1 MQYGLAEEYS
11 MTVFHQLHCLAMIK
25 TELNRQTLRYPAP
38 EHTHEN
44 ANHIPH
50 CFDYIR
56 QGLMCAGDM
65 TLEKAKVNA
74 DGVRIRDVNGWGV
87 EHECKNWDDVMR
99 WSEKHRSDDSEA
111 IVPDW
116 FALEAGFKHFEDR
129 PQVIVDG
136 NVGHSTPLAGG
147 SAPGNVDPSAV
158 PATPLAG
165 GSPGKSVDGN
175 AGQATPLKGESAL
188 GKMTGHEGHGM

>member
-25 TELNRQTLRYPAP
+25 TELHRQTLRYPTP
-38 EHTHEN
+38 EHSHEN

-74 DGVRIRDVNGWGV
+74 NGERIRDVNGWGV
-87 EHECKNWDDVMR
+87 EHECKDWDAIMR
-99 WSEKHRSDDSEA
+99 WSEKHRSDDSHV

-116 FALEAGFKHFEDR
+116 FALDAGFKHFEDK
-129 PQVIVDG
+129 PDEIVDG
-136 NVGHSTPLAGG
+136 NAAAQTTAPAGG
-147 SAPGNVDPSAV
+147 S
-158 PATPLAG
+158 
-165 GSPGKSVDGN
+165 
-175 AGQATPLKGESAL
+175 LK
-188 GKMTGHEGHGM
+188 KMQGHEGHGM